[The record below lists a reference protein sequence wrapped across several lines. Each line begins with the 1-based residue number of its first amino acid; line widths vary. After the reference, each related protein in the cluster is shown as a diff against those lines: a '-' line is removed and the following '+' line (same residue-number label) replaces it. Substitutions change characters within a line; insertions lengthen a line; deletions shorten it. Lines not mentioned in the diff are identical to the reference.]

1 MLTEFELIKHCFNW
15 QKNNEHIICAVGD
28 DASIVKVP
36 NGYDLVQSIDTQ
48 VANVHFPVNAPAQL
62 IAQRALRCAISDLAA
77 MGAKPQAFHLALSLP
92 KNISQTWLESF
103 SAGLRACANE
113 YSIDL
118 IGGDTTSSP
127 TLVITIQVQG
137 LVPNGKALTRN
148 RAQVGDSIWLSNTV
162 GESAAALEN
171 ILENPEALI
180 ENTSHSNSTYHSE
193 LASAYYYPQAQV
205 ELGQKLIG
213 LASSAMD
220 ISDGLLQD
228 ASHIA
233 KASNVCLSFN
243 SVNIPISPRAIAQ
256 YGEAQALEFALVG
269 GDDYQLLF
277 TAPAQAH
284 DTLHKLGC
292 YQVGHVNSLI
302 IHPASTHIDWVL
314 LDGQSINDKIT
325 GYQHF

>member
-15 QKNNEHIICAVGD
+15 PQNNDDIICAVGD

-48 VANVHFPVNAPAQL
+48 VADVHFPASAPAQL

-92 KNISQTWLESF
+92 KNTNQTWLESF
-103 SAGLRACANE
+103 SKGLHTCANE
-113 YSIDL
+113 YDISL

-137 LVPNGKALTRN
+137 IVPSGSALTRN
-148 RAQVGDSIWLSNTV
+148 KAQIGDGIWLS
-162 GESAAALEN
+162 GEIGKSAAALDS
-171 ILENPEALI
+171 ILANPSAFI
-180 ENTSHSNSTYHSE
+180 ENTSDSHDSE
-193 LASAYYYPQAQV
+193 LATAYYYPQAQIA
-205 ELGQKLIG
+205 LGQKLIG
-213 LASSAMD
+213 IASSAMD

-228 ASHIA
+228 GSHIA
-233 KASNVCLSFN
+233 KASGVCLNFATAD
-243 SVNIPISPRAIAQ
+243 IPINKRAIALH
-256 YGEAQALEFALVG
+256 GKEAALELALSG

-277 TAPAQAH
+277 TAPQDAKE
-284 DTLHKLGC
+284 TLINLGC
-292 YQVGHVNSLI
+292 HCIGQVQEKSSDWLI
-302 IHPASTHIDWVL
+302 L
-314 LDGQSINDKIT
+314 NGQPLKNTIM